1 MRTRLFSLGMGA
13 LVAGLLTAPITVRAD
28 DDDAPGPIDSVQDLQ
43 DSGKIAF
50 KMADVNNDGRISQK
64 EAVDAGNLM
73 VGGFF
78 FRADAN
84 GDGVVAK
91 EEAQQARDA
100 LLRQKPLLRVVL
112 ERATRQRSAQPGQ
125 PAQAGRGNA
134 QAQDVMQGIMS
145 LVDTNN
151 DGQLQA
157 TELRQTVQT
166 GVQGLYAGADTDRDG
181 QLTPSELNSAVTG
194 MIQVA
199 AQASFQAADKDG
211 NGQLS
216 QAEFDQSI
224 IEPAHTVFRVID
236 ANGDGQISQQESQ
249 NAQRTVSRQI
259 RMLNMPEPANS
270 LSNQI
275 DNATQPGGAPAIGSP
290 RTPNRTTPNAPQP
303 RRPVAPA
310 APASAPAA
318 PQ

>member
-1 MRTRLFSLGMGA
+1 MRTKLFSLAMGA
-13 LVAGLLTAPITVRAD
+13 MVAGLLSAPAGVRAD
-28 DDDAPGPIDSVQDLQ
+28 DNEAPGPIDSIQDLQ

-50 KMADVNNDGRISQK
+50 KMADANNDNRISQR

-84 GDGVVAK
+84 GDGTLSK
-91 EEAQQARDA
+91 EEAQQARDS

-112 ERATRQRSAQPGQ
+112 ERATKSRSAQPGQ
-125 PAQAGRGNA
+125 PAQA
-134 QAQDVMQGIMS
+134 QAGQTQDAMQGVMA
-145 LVDTNN
+145 LVDANS

-157 TELRQTVQT
+157 TELRQIVQT
-166 GVQGLYAGADTDRDG
+166 GVQGLYAAADNDRDG
-181 QLTPSELNSAVTG
+181 QLTPTELNASVTG
-194 MIQVA
+194 MVQAA

-224 IEPAHTVFRVID
+224 IEPAHTVFRIID

-249 NAQRTVSRQI
+249 NVQRTVSRQI
-259 RMLNMPEPANS
+259 RMLNVPEPANS

-275 DNATQPGGAPAIGSP
+275 DNATQSGGAPAIGSP

-303 RRPVAPA
+303 RRPAP
-310 APASAPAA
+310 PAAPAA

>member
-1 MRTRLFSLGMGA
+1 MRTKLFGFGMAA
-13 LVAGLLTAPITVRAD
+13 LVAGFLAAPAALRAE
-28 DDDAPGPIDSVQDLQ
+28 DDDAPGPIDSIQDLQ

-50 KMADVNNDGRISQK
+50 KMADVNNDNRISQK

-84 GDGVVAK
+84 GDGVVSK
-91 EEAQQARDA
+91 EEAQQARDS

-112 ERATRQRSAQPGQ
+112 ERATKGGSTQRGQ
-125 PAQAGRGNA
+125 GNA
-134 QAQDVMQGIMS
+134 QAQDAMQGVMS
-145 LVDTNN
+145 LVDSNN

-157 TELRQTVQT
+157 TELRQVVQT

-181 QLTPSELNSAVTG
+181 HLTPTELNSSVSG
-194 MIQVA
+194 MVQAA
-199 AQASFQAADKDG
+199 AQASFQAADQDS

-216 QAEFDQSI
+216 QAEFDQMI

-259 RMLNMPEPANS
+259 RMLNIPEPANS

-275 DNATQPGGAPAIGSP
+275 ENATERSAAPAIGSP
-290 RTPNRTTPNAPQP
+290 RTPNRTTPNAP
-303 RRPVAPA
+303 RRPAPPA
-310 APASAPAA
+310 APSAPGAA
-318 PQ
+318 PSAPQPPQ